1 MGTKRFS
8 LKDWIALGIVLA
20 TTIFLWAVPT
30 SSFGIEGLTPVMQRT
45 IAIFVFTALMWI
57 IEVIPSWT
65 TSVVSMVIMLLTISN
80 KGLGFMMYDGAGTY
94 VDYKSIMAA
103 FADPVIMLF
112 LGGFVLAIA
121 ASKAGLDVT
130 LAKVL
135 LKPFGK
141 NPKMVLLGFLFIIGV
156 FSMFMSNTATAAMML
171 TFLAPVLAA
180 LPKDEKGKIGL
191 ALAIPIAS
199 NLGGMGTPIGT
210 PPNAIALGALQNSGI
225 EVTFIGWMIRMV
237 PYVLVMLLL
246 AWVLLMF
253 MFPFKTKA
261 IELKIEGTGNAPN
274 KHKIIVSVTFAV
286 TIVLWMG
293 EAVFGISSNIVA
305 LIPFAVFTAT
315 GVFSRDDLKEIDWSV
330 LWMVAGGFALG
341 TALSRTGLADALI
354 NALPFAQ
361 WNVLVVMVAGGLICW
376 VLSNFISNSAA
387 ANLIVPILAVV
398 GTGLLDDPTSSNA
411 FTALGGLKSLV
422 IGVAMCASLAMT
434 LPISTPPNALAHSTG
449 IISTK
454 QMAIVGLIVGVVG
467 IIFAYLMLVL
477 IGF

>member
-1 MGTKRFS
+1 MGTKKLS
-8 LKDWIALGIVLA
+8 MKDKIALGIVLA
-20 TTIFLWAVPT
+20 LPVFLWAVPPEF
-30 SSFGIEGLTPVMQRT
+30 FGIEGLTPVMQRT

-57 IEVIPSWT
+57 VEVVPTWT
-65 TSVVSMVIMLLTISN
+65 TSVISMVIMLLTISN

-121 ASKAGLDVT
+121 ASKVGLDVT

-141 NPKMVLLGFLFIIGV
+141 NPKMVLLGFLFIIGI

-171 TFLAPVLAA
+171 TFLAPVLAT
-180 LPKDEKGKIGL
+180 LPQDEKGKVGL
-191 ALAIPIAS
+191 ALAIPIAA

-210 PPNAIALGALQNSGI
+210 PPNAIALGALQNAGI
-225 EVTFIGWMIRMV
+225 EVTFIDWMLRMV
-237 PYVLVMLLL
+237 PYVVIMLLL

-253 MFPFKTKA
+253 MFPFKTKS
-261 IELKIEGTGNAPN
+261 IELKIEGTSNAP
-274 KHKIIVSVTFAV
+274 KLHKTIVSITFAL
-286 TIVLWMG
+286 TIILWMG
-293 EAVFGISSNIVA
+293 EAIFKVSANIVA

-315 GVFSRDDLKEIDWSV
+315 GVFSKDDLKEIDWSV

-341 TALSRTGLADALI
+341 TALNKTGLASALI
-354 NALPFAQ
+354 NAVPFAS
-361 WNVLVVMVAGGLICW
+361 WNILVVMVAGGLICW
-376 VLSNFISNSAA
+376 LLSNFISNSAA

-398 GTGLLDDPTSSNA
+398 GTALLDDPTASES
-411 FTALGGLKSLV
+411 FIALGGLKSLIV
-422 IGVAMCASLAMT
+422 GVAMCASLAMI

-449 IISTK
+449 IINTK
-454 QMAIVGLIVGVVG
+454 QMATVGVIVGVVG
-467 IIFAYLMLVL
+467 IVLAYLMLVV